1 MDKKRILMA
10 RKPEGIR
17 DIKKQTTG
25 KITPAEITEIV
36 KKNDVKEA
44 SFQSWNDLQK
54 ADLSGH
60 QFWKV
65 QLVDED
71 ELLLIDTS
79 GYDYPRYVGF
89 IERRSDGVPLREKLD
104 DYREHY
110 FVMMNDLSKDELI
123 QQLWDL
129 KPTNEK
135 VKEATEFLRVFDE

>member
-10 RKPEGIR
+10 RKPEDLK

-44 SFQSWNDLQK
+44 SFQSWDDLQK

-60 QFWKV
+60 QFWRV

-79 GYDYPRYVGF
+79 GYDCPRYIGLL
-89 IERRSDGVPLREKLD
+89 ERRSDGIPLKEK
-104 DYREHY
+104 
-110 FVMMNDLSKDELI
+110 
-123 QQLWDL
+123 
-129 KPTNEK
+129 
-135 VKEATEFLRVFDE
+135 